1 MAEEFVLGGQGGRVG
16 GHGGFLV
23 VVVPVVATQAAIVPS
38 ALPAFGRR
46 R

>member
-1 MAEEFVLGGQGGRVG
+1 MAEEFVLGGQSGRVG

-23 VVVPVVATQAAIVPS
+23 VVVPVAVTQTAIAPS

-46 R
+46 Q